1 MQKNTRKS
9 IIKII
14 RLFAEEIA
22 RSRKKS
28 GMPKRLD
35 STQPSYIMLAATN
48 SVRTLLRRHTFLIQ
62 STNCVNQTISSIF
75 ILLVQTKMIPEPMS
89 ANNGDDID
97 IPSMFVG
104 EATGKIILYN
114 YLYKE
119 GFALILNGDSPFN
132 INTHLLVPF
141 CAVVGLCFIIMV
153 GLMITKC
160 IREQR
165 RLRRHRLP
173 GSVLKKIPII
183 RFSSK
188 EENCSRFETCAICIE
203 DYVDGDR
210 LRVLPCAHGRRI
222 DYIFKKIPLF
232 IEKKKREFG
241 LISIFLTISS
251 IPQQMY

>member
-1 MQKNTRKS
+1 
-9 IIKII
+9 
-14 RLFAEEIA
+14 
-22 RSRKKS
+22 
-28 GMPKRLD
+28 
-35 STQPSYIMLAATN
+35 
-48 SVRTLLRRHTFLIQ
+48 
-62 STNCVNQTISSIF
+62 
-75 ILLVQTKMIPEPMS
+75 MS
-89 ANNGDDID
+89 ANTGDDID

-210 LRVLPCAHGRRI
+210 LRVLPCAHGRQIDCIYTKLPYLLKRI
-222 DYIFKKIPLF
+222 TWVWTNLH
-232 IEKKKREFG
+232 
-241 LISIFLTISS
+241 FLTISS
-251 IPQQMY
+251 LSQQMYWSLANEESPCVSDMQAKSFC